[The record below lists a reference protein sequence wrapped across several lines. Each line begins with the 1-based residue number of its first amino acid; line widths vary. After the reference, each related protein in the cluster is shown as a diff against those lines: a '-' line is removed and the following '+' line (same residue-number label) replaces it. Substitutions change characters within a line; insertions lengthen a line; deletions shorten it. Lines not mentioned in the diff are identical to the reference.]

1 MTTEMTTPEQKRA
14 SLTVS
19 LFNMLVNR
27 AETGIAKAKVD
38 VAKFAAD
45 IQTDRSAYHF
55 EWASGAM
62 KSAAYGNVSAQIY
75 NALLNGATLWDMQ
88 SDLTGR
94 IQHGAKYP
102 EFSTSPTSNLMS
114 QYTLSAYAD
123 YLETI
128 NNAIAHLATKG
139 ITEKYNFSSTTD
151 EA

>member
-1 MTTEMTTPEQKRA
+1 MTTEAIIPAKEKA
-14 SLTVS
+14 KKVFSV
-19 LFNMLVNR
+19 FNMMLQR

-55 EWASGAM
+55 EWAAGYM
-62 KSAAYGNVSAQIY
+62 KSAAYGKVSQQIH
-75 NALLNGATLWDMQ
+75 NSLMGGATLMDVYN
-88 SDLTGR
+88 DLQGR

-123 YLETI
+123 YAETLRGFI
-128 NNAIAHLATKG
+128 NHLT
-139 ITEKYNFSSTTD
+139 STTD